1 MKRHGRLRRRAAKQ
15 KPWINEEARRSYLAS
30 HPADELESHLDGD
43 SWHRLLL
50 TDFRIQLDPHHIL
63 HEGGVR
69 WDLPQNLLSVTRRAH
84 DYVHHVD
91 AIGGGIACIYAKLN
105 GKTKTSR
112 ERIRMVWRSKYGRDA
127 IGNISN
133 QLENGQVPEWAEPMA
148 LSIQEWF

>member
-1 MKRHGRLRRRAAKQ
+1 MKRSRIRRKSKTPRK
-15 KPWINEEARRSYLAS
+15 WIDEDARREYMRL
-30 HPADELESHLDGD
+30 HPADELEIHLDGE

-69 WDLPQNLLSVTRRAH
+69 WDLPQNLLAVTRRAH

-91 AIGGGIACIYAKLN
+91 AIGGGIACIYAKLH

-127 IGNISN
+127 IGNVSN
-133 QLENGQVPEWAEPMA
+133 QLENGVVPEWAQPLAMILMEM
-148 LSIQEWF
+148 F